1 MKHREHYITAFLGGL
16 TVSLFPTW
24 VVTKLAEK
32 YPSWA
37 PDDLGV
43 VAQFLDTSPW
53 QLQLM
58 FFLVVVII
66 LPVLEEILFRGA
78 LWSFV
83 EWLASRIVNPELA
96 LQTTFALVTVIFAAA
111 HGNALHALGLLP
123 LSIFLGWLRIKSNE
137 IGPSAVAHM
146 TNNAMAVFLMMV

>member
-1 MKHREHYITAFLGGL
+1 MKQRENYITAFLGGL
-16 TVSLFPTW
+16 TISLIPTW
-24 VVTKLAEK
+24 AVTKLAEK

-43 VAQFLDTSPW
+43 VAHFLDTSPW

-58 FFLVVVII
+58 FFLAVVVI

-83 EWLASRIVNPELA
+83 EWLVSRVVNPELA
-96 LQTTFALVTVIFAAA
+96 LQATFALVTMLFAAA
-111 HGNALHALGLLP
+111 HGNVLHALGLLP

-137 IGPSAVAHM
+137 IGPSVVAHV